1 MRRIPTEGAVLRAAA
16 GAALLVLG
24 GVLGRPDVAVLGAPL
39 VAAAGWGWLRRPRGV
54 GIRPRLH
61 APGDRAGA
69 GDSVRAGDSG
79 RPGDS
84 VRTGEVAADLELPAA
99 AGVETVRL
107 RVHAPGH
114 RAAEA
119 IVGARRDRSLRLSLD
134 TVRTGRLEVF
144 PVDWAAS
151 GPEDAVRSSP
161 RSLSARVVTLL
172 PRTRPLR
179 ELPLPF
185 RLQGL
190 TGGHDSR
197 RGGDGGDLRDINLFT
212 PGDRLRR
219 IDWRV
224 TARRAGSSTSG
235 SSMSGSSVSGGGTQL
250 TELYVR
256 RTFATADATVMLVID
271 SRDEVGPDVSTWGDL
286 DQPRQD
292 EATSLDIARE
302 AAASLAQHYLERG
315 DRVGMEDLGRFR
327 TPVVPAGGRRHLHRL
342 LQRLVLAQPDGNP
355 SRRVRPPH
363 VPSGALVVLFST
375 FLDDEA
381 ATMSV
386 LWRSAGHRVV
396 AVDVLPVADTGALRP
411 MQAVAFEI
419 LRLERAERL
428 RALARAGIEV
438 VRWEGDGTDPDA
450 AVALAALARTRVRR

>member
-1 MRRIPTEGAVLRAAA
+1 MRVPTEGAVLRAVA
-16 GAALLVLG
+16 GAALLVVG

-39 VAAAGWGWLRRPRGV
+39 VAAAGWGWLRRPRGG
-54 GIRPRLH
+54 GIRPSLRS
-61 APGDRAGA
+61 PGDA
-69 GDSVRAGDSG
+69 D
-79 RPGDS
+79 PGTPAES
-84 VRTGEVAADLELPAA
+84 LRTGEVVAVLDLPAQ

-114 RAAEA
+114 RPAEA
-119 IVGARRDRSLRLSLD
+119 VVGARRDRTLRLSLD

-144 PVDWAAS
+144 PVDYAAS
-151 GPEDAVRSSP
+151 GPEDAVRSAP
-161 RSLSARVVTLL
+161 LSLPARVVTLL

-197 RGGDGGDLRDINLFT
+197 RTGDGGDLRDISLFA

-224 TARRAGSSTSG
+224 TARRAGSSPSG
-235 SSMSGSSVSGGGTQL
+235 SPAGPGAQL

-271 SRDEVGPDVSTWGDL
+271 SRDEVGPDVATWGDL

-327 TPVVPAGGRRHLHRL
+327 APVVPAGGRRHLHRL

-386 LWRSAGHRVV
+386 LWRSSGHRVV
-396 AVDVLPVADTGALRP
+396 AVDVLPVPDTGALRP
-411 MQAVAFEI
+411 MQEVAFQI

-428 RALARAGIEV
+428 RELAQAGIEV
-438 VRWEGDGTDPDA
+438 VRWEGDGTEPDA
-450 AVALAALARTRVRR
+450 AVALAALARSRVRR

>member
-1 MRRIPTEGAVLRAAA
+1 MTRIPTESAVLRVVA
-16 GAALLVLG
+16 GCVLLVFG
-24 GVLGRPDVAVLGAPL
+24 GVVGRPDVAVLGAPL
-39 VAAAGWGWLRRPRGV
+39 VAAAAWGWLRRPRGP
-54 GIRPRLH
+54 GSQAGLR
-61 APGDRAGA
+61 APTG
-69 GDSVRAGDSG
+69 
-79 RPGDS
+79 PL
-84 VRTGEVAADLELPAA
+84 RTGEVAATLELPAE

-107 RVHAPGH
+107 RVNAPGH
-114 RAAEA
+114 RPTEA
-119 IVGARRDRSLRLSLD
+119 IVRADRDRALRLAIE
-134 TVRTGRLEVF
+134 TVRTGRLAVF
-144 PVDWAAS
+144 PVDYAAS
-151 GPEDAVRSSP
+151 GPEDVVRSSP
-161 RSLSARVVTLL
+161 RSLPALSVTLL

-197 RGGDGGDLRDINLFT
+197 RAGDGGDLRDVNLFT

-224 TARRAGSSTSG
+224 TARRAASSPAG
-235 SSMSGSSVSGGGTQL
+235 ARL
-250 TELYVR
+250 TDLYVR

-271 SRDEVGPDVSTWGDL
+271 SRDEVGPDVATWGDL

-342 LQRLVLAQPDGNP
+342 LQRLVLAAPEGSP
-355 SRRVRPPH
+355 PRRVRPPH

-381 ATMSV
+381 AAMSV
-386 LWRSAGHRVV
+386 LWRSAGHRVLV
-396 AVDVLPVADTGALRP
+396 VDVLPAPDAGALRP

-428 RALARAGIEV
+428 RELSRSGIEV
-438 VRWEGDGTDPDA
+438 VRWEGGGDEPDA

>member
-1 MRRIPTEGAVLRAAA
+1 MPTEGAVLRVVA
-16 GAALLVLG
+16 GALLLVFG

-39 VAAAGWGWLRRPRGV
+39 VAAAVWGWLRRPRRA
-54 GIRPRLH
+54 GIRPTLR
-61 APGDRAGA
+61 APG
-69 GDSVRAGDSG
+69 SSL
-79 RPGDS
+79 
-84 VRTGEVAADLELPAA
+84 RTGEVEAALELPAEP
-99 AGVETVRL
+99 GVETVRL
-107 RVHAPGH
+107 RVNAPGH
-114 RAAEA
+114 RPTEA
-119 IVGARRDRSLRLSLD
+119 VVRAGRDRVLRLAID
-134 TVRTGRLEVF
+134 TVRTGRLSVF
-144 PVDWAAS
+144 PVDYAAS

-161 RSLSARVVTLL
+161 RSLPALAVTLL

-197 RGGDGGDLRDINLFT
+197 RAGDGGDLRDVNLFT

-224 TARRAGSSTSG
+224 TARRAGTSTSG
-235 SSMSGSSVSGGGTQL
+235 AGARL
-250 TELYVR
+250 TDLYVR

-271 SRDEVGPDVSTWGDL
+271 SRDEVGPDVATWGDL

-302 AAASLAQHYLERG
+302 AAASLAQHYLEQG

-342 LQRLVLAQPDGNP
+342 LQRLVLAEPEGSP
-355 SRRVRPPH
+355 SRRVRAPH

-375 FLDDEA
+375 FLDAEA
-381 ATMSV
+381 QAMAV
-386 LWRSAGHRVV
+386 LWRSAGHRVL
-396 AVDVLPVADTGALRP
+396 AIDVLPAPDTGALRP

-428 RALARAGIEV
+428 RDLSRAGIEV
-438 VRWEGDGTDPDA
+438 VRWEADGAEPDA
-450 AVALAALARTRVRR
+450 AVALAALFRTRVRR

>member
-1 MRRIPTEGAVLRAAA
+1 MSRSPTEGAVLSVVA
-16 GAALLVLG
+16 GATLLVVG

-39 VAAAGWGWLRRPRGV
+39 VATAGWGWLRRPRG
-54 GIRPRLH
+54 GGTRPRLR
-61 APGDRAGA
+61 APGEAGLPA
-69 GDSVRAGDSG
+69 DSL
-79 RPGDS
+79 
-84 VRTGEVAADLELPAA
+84 RTGEVAAELDLPAE

-114 RAAEA
+114 RPAEV
-119 IVGARRDRSLRLSLD
+119 IVAARRDRALRLSLD

-144 PVDWAAS
+144 PVDYAAS
-151 GPEDAVRSSP
+151 GPDDVVRFSP
-161 RSLSARVVTLL
+161 RSLPARVVTLL

-197 RGGDGGDLRDINLFT
+197 RAGDGGDLRDISLFA

-224 TARRAGSSTSG
+224 TARRAGSSTTG
-235 SSMSGSSVSGGGTQL
+235 SPSSPGAQL

-271 SRDEVGPDVSTWGDL
+271 SRDEVGPDVATWGDL

-315 DRVGMEDLGRFR
+315 DGVGMEDLGRFR
-327 TPVVPAGGRRHLHRL
+327 APVVPAGGRRHLHRL

-386 LWRSAGHRVV
+386 LWRSTGHRVV
-396 AVDVLPVADTGALRP
+396 AVDVLPLPDTGALRP

-428 RALARAGIEV
+428 RELARAGIEV
-438 VRWEGDGTDPDA
+438 VRWEGDGSEPDA
-450 AVALAALARTRVRR
+450 AVALAALAHTRVRR

>member
-1 MRRIPTEGAVLRAAA
+1 MSICPLPGPYSTATS
-16 GAALLVLG
+16 
-24 GVLGRPDVAVLGAPL
+24 L
-39 VAAAGWGWLRRPRGV
+39 VAQLSASDAA
-54 GIRPRLH
+54 
-61 APGDRAGA
+61 
-69 GDSVRAGDSG
+69 
-79 RPGDS
+79 
-84 VRTGEVAADLELPAA
+84 
-99 AGVETVRL
+99 
-107 RVHAPGH
+107 
-114 RAAEA
+114 
-119 IVGARRDRSLRLSLD
+119 RS
-134 TVRTGRLEVF
+134 
-144 PVDWAAS
+144 A
-151 GPEDAVRSSP
+151 P
-161 RSLSARVVTLL
+161 RSLPALAVTLL

-197 RGGDGGDLRDINLFT
+197 RAGDGGDLRDVNLFT

-224 TARRAGSSTSG
+224 TARRAGSSPS
-235 SSMSGSSVSGGGTQL
+235 GTQL
-250 TELYVR
+250 THLYVR
-256 RTFATADATVMLVID
+256 RTFATADATVMLAID
-271 SRDEVGPDVSTWGDL
+271 SRDEVGPDVATWGDL

-292 EATSLDIARE
+292 EATSLDLARE

-342 LQRLVLAQPDGNP
+342 LQRLVLAEPEGSP

-386 LWRSAGHRVV
+386 LWRSAGHRVL
-396 AVDVLPVADTGALRP
+396 AVDVLPVPDPEALRP

-428 RALARAGIEV
+428 RELARSGIEV
-438 VRWEGDGTDPDA
+438 VRWEDGRTEPDA